1 MPKQVLLLQKNPA
14 RPEVMPLANG
24 NNVFTMAFL
33 MGQFLPTPPSQGDYI
48 SSMRTFNKH
57 TEPPFCN
64 FLQWILPCDS
74 HMPPILSTPILS
86 APTCHIYQQTLH
98 LSCLPFTP
106 CPSPISNFTAYILPW
121 ACWYTPACLPMT
133 IPASYFYVLPPPFL
147 IIFFCLLLLFLPL
160 SVNHVFPKVPP
171 SPHCDR

>member
-14 RPEVMPLANG
+14 RPDVIPLANG

-57 TEPPFCN
+57 TEPPFCT

-74 HMPPILSTPILS
+74 HMPPILSTP
-86 APTCHIYQQTLH
+86 TCHIYQQTLQH
-98 LSCLPFTP
+98 TLAT
-106 CPSPISNFTAYILPW
+106 
-121 ACWYTPACLPMT
+121 
-133 IPASYFYVLPPPFL
+133 PFL
-147 IIFFCLLLLFLPL
+147 IMILPTYIILITSSSFALILF
-160 SVNHVFPKVPP
+160 
-171 SPHCDR
+171 

>member
-57 TEPPFCN
+57 TEPPFCT

-86 APTCHIYQQTLH
+86 APTCHIYQQTLQH
-98 LSCLPFTP
+98 TLAT
-106 CPSPISNFTAYILPW
+106 
-121 ACWYTPACLPMT
+121 
-133 IPASYFYVLPPPFL
+133 PFL
-147 IIFFCLLLLFLPL
+147 IMILPTYMILITSSFFASILFQPTIYLPISTLLI
-160 SVNHVFPKVPP
+160 SKGTPP
-171 SPHCDR
+171 FSHCRKFNS

>member
-24 NNVFTMAFL
+24 NNVFTIAFL

-57 TEPPFCN
+57 TEPPFCT

-74 HMPPILSTPILS
+74 HMPPILSTPTLS
-86 APTCHIYQQTLH
+86 APTCHIFSKLY
-98 LSCLPFTP
+98 S
-106 CPSPISNFTAYILPW
+106 
-121 ACWYTPACLPMT
+121 
-133 IPASYFYVLPPPFL
+133 IP
-147 IIFFCLLLLFLPL
+147 
-160 SVNHVFPKVPP
+160 
-171 SPHCDR
+171 